1 MCATPG
7 RPFLREPAA
16 RDWISSFSFRDGNS
30 GTPGQDDPMKRRNG
44 IRLNQ
49 IRSLR
54 SMIGRRCPP
63 RFCNDGTAQLEMRG
77 SGPLILT
84 VSPPLRKM
92 FLKMGCTRL
101 ELLLRLRVFPEG
113 TKAPEFP
120 FSPSLISG
128 TERSGASVARRA
140 PQEIPAAIP
149 PGESLPEL
157 HDAAQGV
164 AYDIHRY
171 RGPKPPLW
179 VRNTHRYRFDVY
191 VPDCRLALDS
201 QARLRDLR
209 RAMKGHILQW
219 GSLIGKY
226 RHSRPF
232 GSRTLTGERS
242 I

>member
-7 RPFLREPAA
+7 RPFPGNRRRGIGFPTFHSAM
-16 RDWISSFSFRDGNS
+16 GNS
-30 GTPGQDDPMKRRNG
+30 GTPGQNDPMKRHNG

-63 RFCNDGTAQLEMRG
+63 RFCNDGTAQREMRG

-140 PQEIPAAIP
+140 PQEIPAACRSAAAAHSAS
-149 PGESLPEL
+149 GE
-157 HDAAQGV
+157 A
-164 AYDIHRY
+164 
-171 RGPKPPLW
+171 
-179 VRNTHRYRFDVY
+179 
-191 VPDCRLALDS
+191 VPIAE
-201 QARLRDLR
+201 
-209 RAMKGHILQW
+209 
-219 GSLIGKY
+219 
-226 RHSRPF
+226 RHSSAASTMSIIPS
-232 GSRTLTGERS
+232 SRFIRKSYFPATAS
-242 I
+242 ISTIAPLGRAAT